1 MKKISLLSSLALMV
15 STVVFANTDS
25 LALVE
30 LKQRVVL
37 QQQADSIQLVALKG
51 AITELQVEQSK
62 LQKDILK
69 QAETIDGIK
78 EDIQQVDTR
87 LTGVNDSLNA
97 SIGNTRVQVKNQAE
111 QTIGLANNLQSK
123 TIWGIVVLCLAF
135 VGSIIICIFLHR
147 KGDNK
152 IESLKKAAEELNGKI
167 VGQLAIEIGELQK
180 IASTVGK
187 ASGSNESSDAEV
199 QLIKALADRI
209 TFMEMTLYKMDKDVR
224 GHKQLSKAINQ
235 MKDNLLANGYEL
247 VDMLG
252 KPYHEGMRVI
262 ANFTEDENL
271 ENGTQIITAIIKPQI
286 NYKGIMIQSAQIT
299 VSQNS

>member
-1 MKKISLLSSLALMV
+1 MA

-25 LALVE
+25 LALAE
-30 LKQRVVL
+30 LKQRVAL
-37 QQQADSIQLVALKG
+37 QQQADSIQLAALKG
-51 AITELQVEQSK
+51 AIMELQVELSK
-62 LQKDILK
+62 LQKDIIK
-69 QAETIDGIK
+69 QAESIDGIK
-78 EDIQQVDTR
+78 EDVQQIGTR

-97 SIGNTRVQVKNQAE
+97 SIGNTRAQVKNQAE
-111 QTIGLANNLQSK
+111 QTMGLANNLQSK

-135 VGSIIICIFLHR
+135 VGSIIVCILLHR

-180 IASTVGK
+180 IASTIGK
-187 ASGSNESSDAEV
+187 TSGSNESSDAEV

-252 KPYHEGMRVI
+252 KPYHEGMKASVNTIDDDTINAGER
-262 ANFTEDENL
+262 
-271 ENGTQIITAIIKPQI
+271 IITAIIKPQI
-286 NYKGIMIQSAQIT
+286 NYKGQMIQAAQIT
-299 VSQNS
+299 VSQNI

>member
-1 MKKISLLSSLALMV
+1 M
-15 STVVFANTDS
+15 
-25 LALVE
+25 
-30 LKQRVVL
+30 
-37 QQQADSIQLVALKG
+37 
-51 AITELQVEQSK
+51 
-62 LQKDILK
+62 
-69 QAETIDGIK
+69 
-78 EDIQQVDTR
+78 
-87 LTGVNDSLNA
+87 
-97 SIGNTRVQVKNQAE
+97 
-111 QTIGLANNLQSK
+111 
-123 TIWGIVVLCLAF
+123 LCLAF

-262 ANFTEDENL
+262 ANYTEDENL

-286 NYKGIMIQSAQIT
+286 NFKGQMIQAAQVT
-299 VSQNS
+299 VSQNI

>member
-1 MKKISLLSSLALMV
+1 MA
-15 STVVFANTDS
+15 STVVFANNTDS
-25 LALVE
+25 LALVK
-30 LKQRVVL
+30 LKQRVAL
-37 QQQADSIQLVALKG
+37 QQQADSIQLTTLKG
-51 AITELQVEQSK
+51 AIMELQDELSK
-62 LQKDILK
+62 LQKNIIN
-69 QAETIDGIK
+69 QAKSIDGVK
-78 EDIQQVDTR
+78 EEVQQIDTR

-97 SIGNTRVQVKNQAE
+97 SIGNTHTQVENQAE
-111 QTIGLANNLQSK
+111 QTMGLANKLHSK
-123 TIWGIVVLCLAF
+123 TIWGVVALCLAF
-135 VGSIIICIFLHR
+135 VVSIIVCILLHR

-167 VGQLAIEIGELQK
+167 VGQLSIEIGELQK
-180 IASTVGK
+180 IASTIGK
-187 ASGSNESSDAEV
+187 TSGSNESSDAEV

-286 NYKGIMIQSAQIT
+286 NFKGQMIQAAQVT
-299 VSQNS
+299 VSQNI